1 MNTLTLT
8 KDQEAQW
15 IEEILQEASAFGL
28 RWEVTEWA
36 KKFMAEDPGLEEVV
50 AYQLAFVEWVK

>member
-36 KKFMAEDPGLEEVV
+36 KKFMVEDPGLEEVV